1 MSKTIAFNPDLMK
14 VSAKRSR
21 ASSAS
26 PKISMRAAPAP
37 PKAAK
42 RSILAY
48 MNKKQHANAAAAVA
62 RPVPAAAPAHDADSD
77 SDSDTDPTP
86 HAFGDDDFGDS
97 LQYMTNVAARYKD
110 AKAAPAAPIA
120 TPHRT
125 AFAPRMSY
133 TVRAHS
139 PVPAPAA
146 KTHAAP
152 AAAATSAAASNAPD
166 NVVHGCLKGG
176 RLPTYRQ
183 YRRTLRAPH
192 SAAAAAETFGIANPP
207 PHAIPKPMVSVSN
220 LPAPRPASP
229 ARAARAAT
237 ASVDPSHKSQKK
249 FKRRKKTVKRTFIVG
264 KSKEDNTVSV
274 LVSNRTVRSKIR
286 QKLSDLKE
294 VPIAEIRRYLLK
306 NSLIKAGSATPHS
319 ILREMYESAH
329 MLCGQVTN
337 RNADTL
343 LHNFLNDDGVLDR

>member
-1 MSKTIAFNPDLMK
+1 
-14 VSAKRSR
+14 
-21 ASSAS
+21 
-26 PKISMRAAPAP
+26 
-37 PKAAK
+37 
-42 RSILAY
+42 
-48 MNKKQHANAAAAVA
+48 MNKKQHSNAAAAVA
-62 RPVPAAAPAHDADSD
+62 RPAPQPQAAHDADSD
-77 SDSDTDPTP
+77 SDDDASP

-120 TPHRT
+120 APHRT

-139 PVPAPAA
+139 PIQTPPFASA

-152 AAAATSAAASNAPD
+152 PAAATAAATNAPD
-166 NVVHGCLKGG
+166 SVVHGCLKGG

-229 ARAARAAT
+229 ARGARAAAAAT
-237 ASVDPSHKSQKK
+237 APSHKKY
-249 FKRRKKTVKRTFIVG
+249 KRRKKTVKRTFIVG
-264 KSKEDNTVSV
+264 KSKADNTVSV

>member
-62 RPVPAAAPAHDADSD
+62 RPAPVPAQAHDADSD
-77 SDSDTDPTP
+77 SDDDPAP

-120 TPHRT
+120 APHRT

-139 PVPAPAA
+139 PVPAATA

-152 AAAATSAAASNAPD
+152 ASAAAAASNAPD
-166 NVVHGCLKGG
+166 SVVHGCLKGG

-192 SAAAAAETFGIANPP
+192 SPAAAAETFSIANPP

-229 ARAARAAT
+229 ARAPRAAT
-237 ASVDPSHKSQKK
+237 APAAPRKK
-249 FKRRKKTVKRTFIVG
+249 FKRQKKTVKRTFIVG
-264 KSKEDNTVSV
+264 KSKADNTVSV